1 MKRILLAL
9 FALSLIAGAAD
20 LTTKSG
26 KVYKNYDVD
35 RATPYGVAIFHDGG
49 SATVPYADL
58 PDELRKKYSEE
69 EKQAAGEVKRLR
81 EVARKE
87 AEEKRNAL
95 ILKKNEEKL
104 YSLKVL
110 QVLND
115 GLLAINSSGK
125 VCYVTG
131 WKSYNA
137 FVDGMPLGNRMEKYS
152 YFLLCWCVGT
162 YKYTDT
168 QKASRQVGKYTVSE
182 RQAIEYYTK
191 NDRKN

>member
-1 MKRILLAL
+1 M
-9 FALSLIAGAAD
+9 
-20 LTTKSG
+20 TTKSG

-35 RATPYGVAIFHDGG
+35 RATLYGVAIFHDGG

-81 EVARKE
+81 DIARKE

-95 ILKKNEEKL
+95 ILKKNEENL
-104 YSLKVL
+104 YGLKVL

-115 GLLAINSSGK
+115 GLLAINDFGDRDI
-125 VCYVTG
+125 CYVTG
-131 WKSYNA
+131 WKSYNV
-137 FVDGMPLGNRMEKYS
+137 FVDGQHLGNRLEKRFNLPTPS
-152 YFLLCWCVGT
+152 YFLLCWRVGT

-168 QKASRQVGKYTVSE
+168 RGASRQVNKYTVSE
-182 RQAIEYYTK
+182 KQAIEYYTK
-191 NDRKN
+191 NDRKK

>member
-168 QKASRQVGKYTVSE
+168 QKASRQVSKYTVSE